1 MSNRRSDPAA
11 GRVVGSDAV
20 PTMNDLFVDPR
31 TLPTPPVAVL
41 EIMRRADDPDVYMA
55 DIVALIESDVSIAV
69 QVLRLANSALYAPA
83 SEITTIT
90 RAATLLGL
98 RTIRLLALTTSLRA
112 LIPQRADT
120 VDCTAIR
127 QRMVVNAAMGRR
139 VAEAIDPSVRDEAFT
154 AGLLTGIGAV
164 VLVVRAPAAAARL
177 MQGGAAGSSHQRERE
192 VLGYTLDDV
201 SVALIDEWGLPT
213 VLGDSIRTRSE
224 PLDVTDAP
232 LEVCLKLGLLAE
244 RIVTRTEARDAL
256 PELRLGLSDRAGWSE
271 QATDQWLIDA
281 ESVVVE
287 TADAIQF
294 RLPRGESYSELLL
307 EASDRLEVLQRTM
320 EHDLFGAEAAGTL
333 ARRNDEL
340 AVEAATDPLTS
351 LPNRRAFDERFSEL
365 VAIQAHGS
373 IPEGRS
379 LGLLLLDLDHFK
391 VVNDTHGHNVGDD
404 VLRLVGDMLR
414 RQTRGNDFAARFGGE
429 EFIMLIPDTSSDEL
443 FAVGERLRLAVAD
456 LELPTE
462 DGTVVTITTSVGAA
476 LLDGEIDAE
485 TERALIELADRR
497 LYEAKR
503 NGRNLTWLA

>member
-1 MSNRRSDPAA
+1 MTTNRSASTT
-11 GRVVGSDAV
+11 GRVAGSDAV

-41 EIMRRADDPDVYMA
+41 EIMRRADDPDVHMA
-55 DIVALIESDVSIAV
+55 DIVDLIESDVSIAV
-69 QVLRLANSALYAPA
+69 QVLRLANSALYAPV
-83 SEITTIT
+83 SEITTIA
-90 RAATLLGL
+90 RAATMLGL
-98 RTIRLLALTTSLRA
+98 RTIRLLTLTTSLRA

-127 QRMVVNAAMGRR
+127 ERMVVNAAMGRR
-139 VAEAIDPSVRDEAFT
+139 AAEAIDPSVRDEAFT

-164 VLVVRAPAAAARL
+164 VLAVRAPAASTRL
-177 MQGGAAGSSHQRERE
+177 AEGNGAWPSQQRQRE

-201 SVALIDEWGLPT
+201 SVALIEEWGLPR
-213 VLGDSIRTRSE
+213 VLSDSIRARSE
-224 PLDVTDAP
+224 PLDQADSP
-232 LEVCLKLGLLAE
+232 LAVCLKLGLLAE
-244 RIVTRTEARDAL
+244 RIITKNDAGDAL
-256 PELRLGLSDRAGWSE
+256 PELRIGMSDRAGWAE
-271 QATDQWLIDA
+271 EATDQWVIDA
-281 ESVVVE
+281 ESVVAE

-294 RLPRGESYSELLL
+294 RIPRGESYSDLLV
-307 EASDRLEVLQRTM
+307 EASERLEVLQRTM

-340 AVEAATDPLTS
+340 QVEAATDPLTS

-365 VAIQAHGS
+365 VAMHTHGS
-373 IPEGRS
+373 TIEGRS

-414 RQTRGNDFAARFGGE
+414 SQTRGNDFAARFGGE
-429 EFIMLIPDTSSDEL
+429 EFIMLIPDTSIDEL
-443 FAVGERLRLAVAD
+443 TAVGERLRLAVAD
-456 LELPTE
+456 LEVPVE

-476 LLDGEIDAE
+476 LLDSALDGEP
-485 TERALIELADRR
+485 ERALIELADRR

-503 NGRNLTWLA
+503 NGRNRTWSA